1 MAQTPVRTDARYAGT
16 KVHAEECNICW
27 DTSAE
32 LFEVQVTTRSRQRLM
47 ILTCKRCRPD
57 DAVKLTPASL
67 VEHARLTDLEMQA
80 QVSELAS
87 RASTDRRAVARRAY
101 RPAELEQEKQK
112 KKVAKDLEAFRI
124 EWNSDTLIP
133 RKLQDLEALD
143 ADGILR
149 SGQTFTM
156 FAALQLAESEENER
170 HGKNYL
176 MKIKKPLRYHSCC
189 GLEDSCQYDLKAT
202 FKVGADSAASWTV
215 ESFHPH
221 SCDVSLHKQARK
233 RTSAYSCEQLARAV
247 LPYMS
252 EDQVITK
259 DTVRNA
265 IFNPAVGNLI
275 RLSPPDKLLDRV
287 RTAAVDMARSTA
299 KRGILQLEA
308 LAAEARKLGHQVQV
322 ISINDFLKNQGL
334 FSCTHW
340 GGGST
345 CLNVLCF
352 DILHARG

>member
-1 MAQTPVRTDARYAGT
+1 MAQTPVRTDARHAGT

-176 MKIKKPLRYHSCC
+176 MKIKKPLRYHLCC
-189 GLEDSCQYDLKAT
+189 GLDDSCKYDLKAT
-202 FKVGADSAASWTV
+202 FKFSADSAASWTV

-265 IFNPAVGNLI
+265 IFRGHRNKT
-275 RLSPPDKLLDRV
+275 RLVSGPEMQNEQDC
-287 RTAAVDMARSTA
+287 
-299 KRGILQLEA
+299 
-308 LAAEARKLGHQVQV
+308 GHQATYICVCV
-322 ISINDFLKNQGL
+322 DVSR
-334 FSCTHW
+334 C
-340 GGGST
+340 
-345 CLNVLCF
+345 V
-352 DILHARG
+352 